1 MATSSITHTIV
12 LSDPKQV
19 EAFVNAA
26 EEAEKHPLKRPQRP
40 LRFVNDEEELRQ
52 LMKKRKELHG

>member
-12 LSDPKQV
+12 ISDPKQA
-19 EAFVNAA
+19 EAFVNAM
-26 EEAEKHPLKRPQRP
+26 EEAEKHPLECTQRP
-40 LRFVNDEEELRQ
+40 LRFVNDEEEIRQ